1 MPRDWQRGDDEGS
14 FDDRFKKEKKH
25 KNDNYNRRQL
35 GIGEIHGT
43 QERQDMTREIQD
55 PGKNQKLGSS
65 STSSTC
71 CYVCVVRQGK
81 LSPPSKPDKFAPF
94 SGTSNDLR
102 LQIKK
107 PSTEAQ
113 F

>member
-43 QERQDMTREIQD
+43 QERQEMTRESQD
-55 PGKNQKLGSS
+55 PGEESEIRIEQYEQYLLLCMRCPTAKAQ
-65 STSSTC
+65 STFET
-71 CYVCVVRQGK
+71 R
-81 LSPPSKPDKFAPF
+81 
-94 SGTSNDLR
+94 
-102 LQIKK
+102 
-107 PSTEAQ
+107 
-113 F
+113 